1 MQKNPVVAVTPSKPS
16 IDLITVTPKAA
27 ERVKQLLSKT
37 GNPNGALRVKVESGG
52 CSGLS
57 YKLEPADV
65 PGPQDTVVEAQ
76 GIRVFLD
83 KKSLLYLAGT
93 ELTYESGLMGS
104 GFKFNNP
111 NVVASCSC
119 GESFTV

>member
-1 MQKNPVVAVTPSKPS
+1 L
-16 IDLITVTPKAA
+16 DLITVTPQAA
-27 ERVKQLLSKT
+27 ERVKQLLNKV
-37 GNPNGALRVKVESGG
+37 GKPNGALRVKVASGG

-57 YKLEPADV
+57 YNLEPADQ
-65 PGPQDTVVEAQ
+65 PTPQDAVIETQ

-93 ELTYESGLMGS
+93 ELFYESGLMGS
-104 GFKFNNP
+104 GFKFKNP
-111 NVVASCSC
+111 NAVASCSC